1 MRNLV
6 PQAVAYAFGPF
17 RLVPSH
23 QLLLEGDRSIRIG
36 SRALA
41 ILIVLVERAGEI
53 VSKEQIF
60 QQVWPDTTV
69 EEGNLRVHV
78 TALRRALG
86 EGQGGARYVASI
98 PSRGYQFVAHTRAAD
113 WPELPAETR
122 SLRPAPRSMPLP
134 LSRMIGRDAVVKSL
148 ASQLTRWRFLTLVG
162 AGGIGKTSVAL
173 AVAHALVERFRD
185 SACFVDLAQLSD
197 PGLVPSALAAELGVG
212 VCPNDPVPELIARL
226 RDKEMLLILD
236 SCEHVINSAAALAE
250 GVFKGVPG
258 VHVLATSREPLLTEG
273 EAIVRLSPL
282 GLPADSAAITAA
294 EALTY
299 PAVQLFV
306 ERASGSLDDFELTD
320 ADAPMVTDICRR
332 LDGIPLAIELAS
344 GRLGALGVR
353 GLAQHLDDRFRLLTR
368 GRRTA
373 LPRHQTLRATLD
385 WSYELLTEEQKS
397 VFRRLGVFAA
407 WFSSEAAAAVVPRDI
422 LTSSD
427 VASAIADLVA
437 KSLVSADV
445 EGTAAVYRLP
455 ETTRAYACEKLAE
468 AGELEAVL
476 RLHASA

>member
-1 MRNLV
+1 MQNLV
-6 PQAVAYAFGPF
+6 PQAVAYAFGSF
-17 RLVPSH
+17 RLVPSQ

-41 ILIVLVERAGEI
+41 ILIMLVERAGEI

-60 QQVWPDTTV
+60 QQVWPDTIV
-69 EEGNLRVHV
+69 EESNLRVHV

-86 EGQGGARYVASI
+86 ERQGGARYVASI
-98 PSRGYQFVAHTRAAD
+98 PGRGYQFVAHTRAAE
-113 WPELPAETR
+113 WPELPAAMR
-122 SLRPAPRSMPLP
+122 SLRSAPHGIPLP

-148 ASQLTRWRFLTLVG
+148 AAQLTRWRFLTLVG

-173 AVAHALVERFRD
+173 AVAHALAERFKD
-185 SACFVDLAQLSD
+185 SACFVDLARLSD
-197 PGLVPSALAAELGVG
+197 PGLVPSALAAGLGVG
-212 VCPNDPVPELIARL
+212 ACPNDPVPELIAGL
-226 RDKEMLLILD
+226 HDKEMLLILD
-236 SCEHVINSAAALAE
+236 SCEHVINAAAALAE
-250 GVFKGVPG
+250 GMFKGASG

-282 GLPADSAAITAA
+282 GLPAESAAITAA

-306 ERASGSLDDFELTD
+306 ERASASLDDFELTD

-344 GRLGALGVR
+344 GRVGALGVH
-353 GLAQHLDDRFRLLTR
+353 GLAEHLDDRFRLLTR

-397 VFRRLGVFAA
+397 VFRRLGVFEG
-407 WFSSEAAAAVVPRDI
+407 WFTSEAAAVVVPRDI
-422 LTSSD
+422 LTS
-427 VASAIADLVA
+427 SAIADLVA

-445 EGTAAVYRLP
+445 DGTAAVYRLP
-455 ETTRAYACEKLAE
+455 ETTRAYAWEKLAE
-468 AGELEAVL
+468 AGDLEAAL
-476 RLHASA
+476 RLRTSA